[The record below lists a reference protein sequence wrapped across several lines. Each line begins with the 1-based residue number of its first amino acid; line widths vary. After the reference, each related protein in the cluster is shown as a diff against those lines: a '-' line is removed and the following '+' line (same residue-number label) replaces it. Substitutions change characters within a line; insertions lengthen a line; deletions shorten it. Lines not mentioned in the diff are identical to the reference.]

1 MSAQHIY
8 DTAPLGSLI
17 RYSNGEPRPPER
29 FTRKLKAWNNENGMG
44 RLVERY
50 PGHERAS
57 YRSPAHFMLHLG
69 NWGSQDVI
77 VLTVRRAYSV
87 ESALH
92 FEIVDVPKPGSVRII
107 TIFDGRDELRH
118 LAPDLA
124 AAEDWMA
131 RNRYSCMRVEVV
143 PDPDPVILPSSIRRA
158 A

>member
-1 MSAQHIY
+1 MSAQSIY

-17 RYSNGEPRPPER
+17 RYSNREPRPPER
-29 FTRKLKAWNNENGMG
+29 FTRKLRTWNNENGLG

-50 PGHERAS
+50 PGDDRTGYH
-57 YRSPAHFMLHLG
+57 SPAHFMLHLG

-87 ESALH
+87 ESALQ
-92 FEIVDVPKPGSVRII
+92 FEIVDLPKPGSVRIL
-107 TIFDGRDELRH
+107 TSYDGRDELRH
-118 LAPDLA
+118 LAPDMA

-131 RNRYSCMRVEVV
+131 RNRYSGMRSEVV
-143 PDPDPVILPSSIRRA
+143 TDPDPVIPPSGVRRA